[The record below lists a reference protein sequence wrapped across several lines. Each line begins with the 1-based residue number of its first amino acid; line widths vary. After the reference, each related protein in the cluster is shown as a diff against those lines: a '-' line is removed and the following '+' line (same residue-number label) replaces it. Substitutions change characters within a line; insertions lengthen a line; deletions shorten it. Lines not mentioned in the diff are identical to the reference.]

1 MPGNILIIKKRGQKT
16 GIRITKEMRKGYSPD
31 GSIVINLDNYKDVA
45 LMLHDLKD
53 LYNVPIDKA
62 ILEYKSGRQ
71 KGWPFQ
77 LFLVGFIPAFFS

>member
-1 MPGNILIIKKRGQKT
+1 MAGDILIIKKRGQKRS
-16 GIRITKEMRKGYSPD
+16 IRITKKVRAGYAPD

-62 ILEYKSGRQ
+62 IIAYKEGKL
-71 KGWPFQ
+71 KGWPF
-77 LFLVGFIPAFFS
+77 